1 MNFLLLGAVP
11 ENKEVETYK
20 SLRKITDTRALP
32 KNSET
37 SIRLEKKK
45 EGEMEIENG
54 NQDQKAKIIPL
65 NRMRIN

>member
-32 KNSET
+32 KNLET
-37 SIRLEKKK
+37 SIKLEKKK
-45 EGEMEIENG
+45 EGEMEIETG
-54 NQDQKAKIIPL
+54 IKTRRL
-65 NRMRIN
+65 R